1 MMTINNIGV
10 LSFIFFAQLFT
21 PLAAYAVEKQANE
34 VNPPP
39 SENQYTKSI
48 SGLRNLRYCEVLYG
62 KRHLGTLTIKVFN
75 TQGLNECPEALW
87 KALDVKV
94 IEKKN
99 DASFVRLNGPRYWT
113 MDEIKAAGKT
123 AQDVIENFGGIEMS
137 LRATLD
143 VGIKRQLAGTQFFVP
158 NVVNRDTA
166 FIYRSGT
173 LIYQLTSPQGQ
184 TYIMQSYSQIT
195 DPNLSMNDL
204 AQLAARLKL
213 PDGWKYTVKTLTQ
226 DLVLQAQGK
235 AYVIQDNF
243 YNSYQRQ

>member
-39 SENQYTKSI
+39 SENHYTKSI

-75 TQGLNECPEALW
+75 TQGLNACPEALW

-123 AQDVIENFGGIEMS
+123 ANDVIENFGGIEMS

-184 TYIMQSYSQIT
+184 TYIC
-195 DPNLSMNDL
+195 LL
-204 AQLAARLKL
+204 
-213 PDGWKYTVKTLTQ
+213 YTSPSPRDRTRSRMPSS
-226 DLVLQAQGK
+226 A
-235 AYVIQDNF
+235 
-243 YNSYQRQ
+243 

>member
-1 MMTINNIGV
+1 M
-10 LSFIFFAQLFT
+10 
-21 PLAAYAVEKQANE
+21 
-34 VNPPP
+34 
-39 SENQYTKSI
+39 
-48 SGLRNLRYCEVLYG
+48 
-62 KRHLGTLTIKVFN
+62 
-75 TQGLNECPEALW
+75 
-87 KALDVKV
+87 
-94 IEKKN
+94 
-99 DASFVRLNGPRYWT
+99 RLNGPRYWT

-123 AQDVIENFGGIEMS
+123 ANDVIENFGGIEMS

-158 NVVNRDTA
+158 NVVNRNTA
-166 FIYRSGT
+166 FIYKNGT

-184 TYIMQSYSQIT
+184 TYIMQSYSQIA

-213 PDGWKYTVKTLTQ
+213 PDGWKYTAKTLTQ

>member
-1 MMTINNIGV
+1 MTSTNIGA
-10 LSFIFFAQLFT
+10 LSLIFFAQLFT
-21 PLAAYAVEKQANE
+21 PLAAYAVDTQANE
-34 VNPPP
+34 VNAPP
-39 SENQYTKSI
+39 SENHYTKSI

-158 NVVNRDTA
+158 NVVNRNTA
-166 FIYRSGT
+166 FIYKNGT

-184 TYIMQSYSQIT
+184 AYIMQSYSQIA

-213 PDGWKYTVKTLTQ
+213 PDGWKYTAKTLTQ

>member
-1 MMTINNIGV
+1 MTITNIGV
-10 LSFIFFAQLFT
+10 LSLIFFAQLFT
-21 PLAAYAVEKQANE
+21 PLAASAAEKQVNE
-34 VNPPP
+34 VNAPP
-39 SENQYTKSI
+39 SENQYSKSI
-48 SGLRNLRYCEVLYG
+48 SGLRNKRYCEVLYG

-87 KALDVKV
+87 KALDVKEV
-94 IEKKN
+94 EKKN

-123 AQDVIENFGGIEMS
+123 ANDVIENFGGIEMS

-166 FIYRSGT
+166 FIYKSGT

-184 TYIMQSYSQIT
+184 TYIMQSYSQIA

-213 PDGWKYTVKTLTQ
+213 PAGWKYTVKTLTQ

>member
-1 MMTINNIGV
+1 MMTITNIGV
-10 LSFIFFAQLFT
+10 LSLIFFAQLFT
-21 PLAAYAVEKQANE
+21 PFAAYAVETQANE
-34 VNPPP
+34 VNLPP
-39 SENQYTKSI
+39 SENHYTKSI

-87 KALDVKV
+87 KALDVNA

-123 AQDVIENFGGIEMS
+123 ANDVIENFGGIEMS

-143 VGIKRQLAGTQFFVP
+143 VGIKRQLAGTQFYVP
-158 NVVNRDTA
+158 NVVNRNTA
-166 FIYRSGT
+166 FIYKNGT

-184 TYIMQSYSQIT
+184 TYIMQSYSQIA

-213 PDGWKYTVKTLTQ
+213 PAGWKYTVKTLTQ
-226 DLVLQAQGK
+226 DLALQAQGK

>member
-1 MMTINNIGV
+1 MMTITNIGV
-10 LSFIFFAQLFT
+10 LSLIFFAQLFT

-39 SENQYTKSI
+39 SENHYTKSI

-75 TQGLNECPEALW
+75 TQGLNACPEALW

-123 AQDVIENFGGIEMS
+123 ANDVIENFGGIEMS

-166 FIYRSGT
+166 FIYKSGT

>member
-1 MMTINNIGV
+1 MTITKFCV
-10 LSFIFFAQLFT
+10 VSLIFFAQLFI
-21 PLAAYAVEKQANE
+21 PLAASAVETQANE

-62 KRHLGTLTIKVFN
+62 KRHLGTLTVKVFN
-75 TQGLNECPEALW
+75 TQGLNACPEALW

-143 VGIKRQLAGTQFFVP
+143 VGIKQQLAGTQFFVP
-158 NVVNRDTA
+158 NVVNRNTA
-166 FIYRSGT
+166 FIYKSST
-173 LIYQLTSPQGQ
+173 PIYQLTSPQGQ
-184 TYIMQSYSQIT
+184 IYIMQSYSQIA

-213 PDGWKYTVKTLTQ
+213 PDGWKYTAKTLTQ

>member
-21 PLAAYAVEKQANE
+21 PLAAYAVENQANE

-39 SENQYTKSI
+39 SENHYTKSI

-166 FIYRSGT
+166 FIYKSGT

-184 TYIMQSYSQIT
+184 TYIMQSYSQIA

-204 AQLAARLKL
+204 AQLATRLKL
-213 PDGWKYTVKTLTQ
+213 PDGWTYAVKTLSQ

>member
-1 MMTINNIGV
+1 MMTSTSIGAIS
-10 LSFIFFAQLFT
+10 LIFFAQLFT
-21 PLAAYAVEKQANE
+21 PFVAYAVETQTNE
-34 VNPPP
+34 VSPPP
-39 SENQYTKSI
+39 SENHYTKSI

-62 KRHLGTLTIKVFN
+62 KRHLGTLTVKVFN

-123 AQDVIENFGGIEMS
+123 ANDVIENFGGIEMS

-143 VGIKRQLAGTQFFVP
+143 VGVKRQLAGTQFFVP
-158 NVVNRDTA
+158 NVVNRNTA
-166 FIYRSGT
+166 FIYKNGT

-184 TYIMQSYSQIT
+184 AYIMQSYSQIA

-204 AQLAARLKL
+204 AQLAPRLKL

>member
-1 MMTINNIGV
+1 MTITKFCV
-10 LSFIFFAQLFT
+10 VSLIFFAQLFI
-21 PLAAYAVEKQANE
+21 PLAASAVETQANE

-62 KRHLGTLTIKVFN
+62 KRHLGTLTVKVFN
-75 TQGLNECPEALW
+75 PQGLNACPEALW

-143 VGIKRQLAGTQFFVP
+143 VGIKQQLAGTQFFVP
-158 NVVNRDTA
+158 NVVNRNTA
-166 FIYRSGT
+166 FIYKSGT
-173 LIYQLTSPQGQ
+173 PIYQLTSPQGQ
-184 TYIMQSYSQIT
+184 IYIMQSYSQIA

-213 PDGWKYTVKTLTQ
+213 PDGWKYTAKTLTQ

>member
-1 MMTINNIGV
+1 MSITKFCV
-10 LSFIFFAQLFT
+10 VSLIFLAQLFT
-21 PLAAYAVEKQANE
+21 PFAAYAVEKQANE
-34 VNPPP
+34 VNAPP
-39 SENQYTKSI
+39 SENHYTKSI

-87 KALDVKV
+87 KVLDIKV

-123 AQDVIENFGGIEMS
+123 ANDVVENFGGIEMS

-143 VGIKRQLAGTQFFVP
+143 VGLKRQLAGTQFFVP
-158 NVVNRDTA
+158 NVVNRNTA
-166 FIYRSGT
+166 FIYKSGT

-184 TYIMQSYSQIT
+184 TYIMQSYSQIA
-195 DPNLSMNDL
+195 DPILSMNDL

>member
-1 MMTINNIGV
+1 MTITKFCV
-10 LSFIFFAQLFT
+10 VSLIFFAQLFI
-21 PLAAYAVEKQANE
+21 PLAASAVETQANE

-62 KRHLGTLTIKVFN
+62 KRHLGTLTVKVFN
-75 TQGLNECPEALW
+75 TQGLNACPEALW

-143 VGIKRQLAGTQFFVP
+143 VGIKQQLAGTQFFVP
-158 NVVNRDTA
+158 NVVNRNTA
-166 FIYRSGT
+166 FIYKSGT
-173 LIYQLTSPQGQ
+173 PIYQLTSPQGQ
-184 TYIMQSYSQIT
+184 IYIMQSYSQIA

-213 PDGWKYTVKTLTQ
+213 PDGWKYTAKTLTQ

-243 YNSYQRQ
+243 YKIM

>member
-39 SENQYTKSI
+39 SENHYTKSI

-75 TQGLNECPEALW
+75 TQGLNACPEALW

-123 AQDVIENFGGIEMS
+123 ANDVIENFGGIEMS

-204 AQLAARLKL
+204 TQLAARLKL

>member
-1 MMTINNIGV
+1 MTITKFCV
-10 LSFIFFAQLFT
+10 VSLIFFAQLFI
-21 PLAAYAVEKQANE
+21 PFAASAVETQANE

-62 KRHLGTLTIKVFN
+62 KRHLGTLTVKVFN
-75 TQGLNECPEALW
+75 TQGLNACPEALW

-158 NVVNRDTA
+158 NVVNRNTA
-166 FIYRSGT
+166 FIYKSGT
-173 LIYQLTSPQGQ
+173 PIYQLTSPQGQ
-184 TYIMQSYSQIT
+184 IYIMQSYSQIA

-213 PDGWKYTVKTLTQ
+213 PDGWKYTAKTLTQ

>member
-1 MMTINNIGV
+1 MTITKFCV
-10 LSFIFFAQLFT
+10 VSLIFFAQLFI
-21 PLAAYAVEKQANE
+21 PLAASAVETQANE

-62 KRHLGTLTIKVFN
+62 KRHLGTLTVKVFN
-75 TQGLNECPEALW
+75 TQGLNACPEALW

-143 VGIKRQLAGTQFFVP
+143 VGIKRQLAGIQFFVP

-166 FIYRSGT
+166 FIYKSGT
-173 LIYQLTSPQGQ
+173 PIYQLTSPQGQ
-184 TYIMQSYSQIT
+184 IYIMQSYSQIA

-213 PDGWKYTVKTLTQ
+213 PDGWKYTVQTLTQ

>member
-1 MMTINNIGV
+1 MTITKFCV
-10 LSFIFFAQLFT
+10 VSLIFFAQLFI
-21 PLAAYAVEKQANE
+21 PLAASAVETQANE

-75 TQGLNECPEALW
+75 TQGLNACPEALW

-143 VGIKRQLAGTQFFVP
+143 VGIKQQLAGTQFFVP
-158 NVVNRDTA
+158 NVVNRNTA
-166 FIYRSGT
+166 FIYKSGT
-173 LIYQLTSPQGQ
+173 PIYQLTSPQGQ
-184 TYIMQSYSQIT
+184 IYIMQSYSQIA

-213 PDGWKYTVKTLTQ
+213 PDGWKYTVQTLTQ